1 MNEAPKDLAEYVRM
15 ALQLHGLEVDDARRA
30 AVTQQFVLLAA
41 MADLFLAETYPSEIS
56 TAPIY
61 RP

>member
-1 MNEAPKDLAEYVRM
+1 MNATPKALTEYVRA
-15 ALQLHGLEVDDARRA
+15 ALQLHGLELDDARRA
-30 AVTQQFVLLAA
+30 AVTQQFEILAG

-61 RP
+61 RL